1 MLPLGIGIDRA
12 RKLYLLVF
20 GLALL
25 EYAFRVGDGMV
36 GWVGILY
43 IYIYIYGQIKRK
55 YKLQK
60 ACIYSISI

>member
-43 IYIYIYGQIKRK
+43 IHIYMVKLEGNMSFRK
-55 YKLQK
+55 H
-60 ACIYSISI
+60 ASIA